1 MADFLGSV
9 ACPWRVGFRNL
20 AWALSREEAV
30 SDNRPMALSFLHL
43 MARRLVDLLL
53 GRLRS
58 EHAKD
63 VEIAVLR
70 HQLNVLR
77 RQVKRPEFRPAD
89 RALFAALSRALPRSH
104 WSIFPVTPGTILRW
118 HRRLVTR
125 KWTQPSPRG
134 GRPPLAEHLVT
145 R

>member
-1 MADFLGSV
+1 VLCAG
-9 ACPWRVGFRNL
+9 ATVGFRNL

-30 SDNRPMALSFLHL
+30 SDNRPMALSFLYL

-89 RALFAALSRALPRSH
+89 RALLAALSRALPAHTGRSS
-104 WSIFPVTPGTILRW
+104 W
-118 HRRLVTR
+118 
-125 KWTQPSPRG
+125 
-134 GRPPLAEHLVT
+134 
-145 R
+145 